1 MRGAGFFLTITLV
14 SSVAAFAGGDEVLA
28 GLVKRAEAASIG
40 QQPAL
45 YAEIAER
52 QLREADQLYNNGKVD
67 AARAAVDDVVTYS
80 DRASDAA
87 SHARSKIKNTEI
99 AIRKMA
105 AKLRDIRRGL
115 AFEDQPPVQAAADHL
130 EALRSGLLSRMFA
143 KDH

>member
-1 MRGAGFFLTITLV
+1 MRGAGFFLTILLV
-14 SSVAAFAGGDEVLA
+14 SSVAAFAGDEVLA

-52 QLREADQLYNNGKVD
+52 QLREADQLYNNGQVD
-67 AARAAVDDVVTYS
+67 RARAAVDDVVTYS
-80 DRASDAA
+80 DRASEAA

-105 AKLRDIRRGL
+105 AKLRDIKRGL
-115 AFEDQPPVQAAADHL
+115 AFEDQPPVQAATDHL
-130 EALRSGLLSRMFA
+130 EALRTGLLARMFA

>member
-1 MRGAGFFLTITLV
+1 MRGASFFLTIMLV
-14 SSVAAFAGGDEVLA
+14 SSLAAFAGGDEALE

-52 QLREADQLYNNGKVD
+52 QLRTADQLYNNGQVD
-67 AARAAVDDVVTYS
+67 AARAAVNDVVTYS

-105 AKLRDIRRGL
+105 AKLRDIKRGL

-130 EALRSGLLSRMFA
+130 EGLRSSLLSRMFA

>member
-1 MRGAGFFLTITLV
+1 MRGAGFFLTIMLV
-14 SSVAAFAGGDEVLA
+14 SSVAAFAGDQVLA

-45 YAEIAER
+45 FAEIAER
-52 QLREADQLYNNGKVD
+52 QLREADQLYNNGQVD
-67 AARAAVDDVVTYS
+67 RARAAVDDVVTYS

-105 AKLRDIRRGL
+105 AKLRDIKRGL

>member
-1 MRGAGFFLTITLV
+1 MRGASFFLTIMLV
-14 SSVAAFAGGDEVLA
+14 SSLAAFAGGDEALER
-28 GLVKRAEAASIG
+28 LVKRAEAASIG

-52 QLREADQLYNNGKVD
+52 QLRTADQLYNNGQVD
-67 AARAAVDDVVTYS
+67 AARAAVNDVVTYS

-105 AKLRDIRRGL
+105 AKLRDIKRGL

-130 EALRSGLLSRMFA
+130 EGLRSSLLSRMFA

>member
-1 MRGAGFFLTITLV
+1 MRGAGFFLTILLV
-14 SSVAAFAGGDEVLA
+14 SSVAAFAGDEVLA

-45 YAEIAER
+45 YAEIAEH
-52 QLREADQLYNNGKVD
+52 QLREADQLYNNGQVD
-67 AARAAVDDVVTYS
+67 RARAAVDDVVTYS

-105 AKLRDIRRGL
+105 AKLRDIKRGL